1 MNIKRLVILTG
12 TALLG
17 LSLVL
22 LWLSSNSDTSL
33 RMAHAA
39 SPWYVAPGGID
50 SNSCM
55 SSAASCATINGAIG
69 KASSGDTVYVAK
81 GTYIGN
87 GDVVLLLNKSV
98 TLSGGWDDTFT
109 TQSGTSTIDGEGT
122 RRGITVNSGVA
133 AIVERFVVQN
143 GWSDWVVGDGGG
155 ISNSGTLTLNSSTA
169 VGS

>member
-1 MNIKRLVILTG
+1 
-12 TALLG
+12 
-17 LSLVL
+17 
-22 LWLSSNSDTSL
+22 
-33 RMAHAA
+33 
-39 SPWYVAPGGID
+39 
-50 SNSCM
+50 M
-55 SSAASCATINGAIG
+55 SSAVPCATINGAIG
-69 KASSGDTVYVAK
+69 KASSGETVYVTK

-98 TLSGGWDDTFT
+98 TLSAGRYDTFT
-109 TQSGTSTIDGEGT
+109 TQSGTSTIDGEGS

-155 ISNSGTLTLNSSTA
+155 ISNSGTLTLSSSTA